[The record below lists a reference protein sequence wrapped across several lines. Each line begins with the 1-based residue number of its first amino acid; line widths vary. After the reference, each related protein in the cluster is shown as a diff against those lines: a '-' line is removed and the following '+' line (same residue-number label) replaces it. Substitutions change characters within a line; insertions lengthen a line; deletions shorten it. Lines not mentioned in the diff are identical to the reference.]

1 MPHFAEMQPEL
12 LFPVPPTKSQPDKA
26 LMNFEEYVSIVKDSV
41 CETGY
46 ECFLPSLCHSGEA
59 GDKMAVLQTELS
71 EGGEEVLARKWAE
84 EFAGPGESI
93 FMAYRCGQRKV
104 SVIEI
109 FGFNVLRKT
118 TIAVEPYATEN
129 D

>member
-1 MPHFAEMQPEL
+1 
-12 LFPVPPTKSQPDKA
+12 
-26 LMNFEEYVSIVKDSV
+26 MNFEEYVSIVKDSV

-46 ECFLPSLCHSGEA
+46 GSFLPSLCHSGEA
-59 GDKMAVLQTELS
+59 EDEMAVLQTELS
-71 EGGEEVLARKWAE
+71 EGGEEVLARTWAE
-84 EFAGPGESI
+84 EFAGPGKSI

-104 SVIEI
+104 SAIEI
-109 FGFNVLRKT
+109 LGFNVLRKT